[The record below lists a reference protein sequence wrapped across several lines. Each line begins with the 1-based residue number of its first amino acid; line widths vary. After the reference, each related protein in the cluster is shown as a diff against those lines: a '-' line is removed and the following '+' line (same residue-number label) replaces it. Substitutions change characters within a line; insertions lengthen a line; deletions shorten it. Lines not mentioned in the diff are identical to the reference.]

1 MCPSSPSIGL
11 RDKAQDK
18 EKELGTLLAAGVF
31 VVTAETRPPVSSD
44 ENALLERVKPLLG
57 QADAVNITDG
67 AGARSHM
74 ASLAAAALLVK
85 AGFQPILQMTVRD
98 RNRLALQN
106 DLLGAGV
113 LGIKNILCL
122 TGDNVSSGDQPEA
135 KMVMDLDSCSLME
148 VARDLGDKGVL
159 PSGRTVSKA
168 PKLLIGA
175 ADAPGEPREGWS
187 PDPIRAKIM
196 AGASFFQTQFCFDID
211 LVKRYVS
218 RLESEGL
225 LEDAS
230 FLIGT
235 GPIASA
241 KSALWMNKNLFGVNI
256 PESIIN
262 RIQHSS
268 DQRAEGKKI
277 CVELLAQL
285 KLIKGVAGAHLMG
298 PNSEQAVAEV
308 IQNSG
313 ILSSRAS
320 A

>member
-1 MCPSSPSIGL
+1 MSPSSPSIGL
-11 RDKAQDK
+11 REKPQDK
-18 EKELGTLLAAGVF
+18 EKELGKLLTAGVF
-31 VVTAETRPPVSSD
+31 VVTAETSPPVSSD
-44 ENALLERVKPLLG
+44 GNALLQRVEPLLG
-57 QADAVNITDG
+57 RADAVNITDG

-74 ASLAAAALLVK
+74 ASLAASALLVK

-106 DLLGAGV
+106 DLLGAGA
-113 LGIKNILCL
+113 LGVKNILCL
-122 TGDNVSSGDQPEA
+122 TGDNVASGDQPEA
-135 KMVMDLDSCSLME
+135 KMVMDLDSRSLME

-159 PSGRTVSKA
+159 PSGRVVGEA
-168 PKLLIGA
+168 PKFLIGA
-175 ADAPGEPREGWS
+175 ADSPGDSKGGWS
-187 PDPIRAKIM
+187 PEPIRAKIK

-225 LEDAS
+225 LEEAS

-256 PESIIN
+256 PDNIIK
-262 RIQHSS
+262 RIQSS
-268 DQRAEGKKI
+268 SNQRAEGKKI
-277 CVELLAQL
+277 CVELLEQF

-298 PNSEQAVAEV
+298 PYSEQAAAEV

-313 ILSSRAS
+313 VLSSRTA